1 MSHLKSPEVVEG
13 VKRKVVS
20 QDDETLLV
28 LQDIRMQLKILNLH
42 MSLINDVQIENG
54 DIDE

>member
-1 MSHLKSPEVVEG
+1 MSNFKSPEIVEG

-28 LQDIRMQLKILNLH
+28 LQDIRTQLKILNLH
-42 MSLINDVQIENG
+42 MAMINDVHIENG